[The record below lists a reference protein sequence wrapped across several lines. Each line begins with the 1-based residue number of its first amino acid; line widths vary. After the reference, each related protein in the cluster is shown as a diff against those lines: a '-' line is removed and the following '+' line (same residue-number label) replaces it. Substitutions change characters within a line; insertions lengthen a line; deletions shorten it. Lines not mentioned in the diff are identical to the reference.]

1 MKIKKTRYVYLFVCL
16 VVSICFTCTVFF
28 TWACSTGLALKFHDY
43 LDLVLYASTRVS
55 YWRFFLQPP

>member
-16 VVSICFTCTVFF
+16 VVSICFTCPVFF

-43 LDLVLYASTRVS
+43 LDILFCMQL
-55 YWRFFLQPP
+55 PG